1 MGLLEF
7 FARKGTLPFLI
18 SYVLRTVHVPLGA
31 VEGLALGF
39 GENPNEEW
47 SEGLDC
53 VLIAIA

>member
-18 SYVLRTVHVPLGA
+18 SYVSEQFRFFGA